1 MTVRA
6 FAESRGITP
15 TTMCWWRS
23 RPGRRMAFTGHAGA
37 GPGDGVGL
45 RDRGM
50 LPDDGLDSL
59 FACST
64 APSTGTVLVT
74 ALRAEQRPACPTIS
88 NYRADKHLCLSALLS
103 FSGGASATVPKL
115 CPRGGHRRAELR
127 RR

>member
-74 ALRAEQRPACPTIS
+74 ALRAEQRPACPTTCQMTV
-88 NYRADKHLCLSALLS
+88 APGPQGLGALS
-103 FSGGASATVPKL
+103 FLEGA
-115 CPRGGHRRAELR
+115 
-127 RR
+127 

>member
-1 MTVRA
+1 MTNTTVAKWRALIAAQEKSGMTVRA

-74 ALRAEQRPACPTIS
+74 ALRAEQRPACPTTCQMTV
-88 NYRADKHLCLSALLS
+88 APGPQGLGALS
-103 FSGGASATVPKL
+103 FLEGA
-115 CPRGGHRRAELR
+115 
-127 RR
+127 